1 MYKKE
6 RIILVKLDLPI
17 AREVIEKAIGYG
29 ALPHPVGSE
38 SRYEVQ
44 ALFYRIA
51 KVMIDEDP
59 ILSRYVIR
67 INPMRS
73 GPDTVI
79 RILKNS
85 IRDAMKK
92 QSKEQ

>member
-1 MYKKE
+1 M
-6 RIILVKLDLPI
+6 VKLDLPI
-17 AREVIEKAIGYG
+17 AREVVERAISYG

-44 ALFYRIA
+44 TLFYRIA
-51 KVMIDEDP
+51 KVMIDENP
-59 ILSRYVIR
+59 VLSRYVIR

-79 RILKNS
+79 RILKDS
-85 IRDAMKK
+85 IEDVMKK
-92 QSKEQ
+92 KQ